1 MKKIFLTLNGVIRR
15 LFEYKFIPS
24 RIEDIID
31 RRIKEKSKEAIYLA
45 SKTARVHA
53 TVRLIEQA
61 KESLIININHRD
73 FEEVNVMNDSY
84 VYSAL
89 YDAGERGVNIDI
101 VLTGEANSVLFKQ
114 FLGLAESFIADT
126 DDFTSSMIVDGMP
139 KKNVYSGDGKT
150 VFIFYW

>member
-1 MKKIFLTLNGVIRR
+1 MKFFCAILNKTVGK
-15 LFEYKFIPS
+15 LFRYKFVPIT
-24 RIEDIID
+24 IEEAID
-31 RRIKEKSKEAIYLA
+31 REIKEKSREVIYLA

-89 YDAGERGVNIDI
+89 YVAGERGVNIDI

>member
-1 MKKIFLTLNGVIRR
+1 MKKLCLILDGVIHG
-15 LFEYKFIPS
+15 LLEYKFVPQK
-24 RIEDIID
+24 IEEVID
-31 RRIKEKSKEAIYLA
+31 RAIKKNSREAIYLA